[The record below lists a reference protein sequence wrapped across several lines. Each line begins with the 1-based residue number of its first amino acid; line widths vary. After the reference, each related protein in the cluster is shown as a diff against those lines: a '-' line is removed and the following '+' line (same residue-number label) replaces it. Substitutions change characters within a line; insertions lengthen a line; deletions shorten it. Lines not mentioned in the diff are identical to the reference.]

1 MTSVIPVHSWVI
13 AELWSL
19 VGSRSNGSSIFTRY
33 MKRMT
38 LCVYDKDHECCL
50 QIKEYKWKWSS
61 QLWSNLSSYKE
72 SLSNA
77 SQLQRSLSVA
87 CIHFHMHI
95 SWLHYILYI
104 WIQLCNYHYSFCH
117 QLMSLAKDEAVF
129 LHCLPRKQEEVS
141 DEVFYSDKSLVWQ
154 EAENRK
160 WTVMVRVIKLEI
172 LLFCYE
178 DKPGSL

>member
-1 MTSVIPVHSWVI
+1 
-13 AELWSL
+13 
-19 VGSRSNGSSIFTRY
+19 
-33 MKRMT
+33 
-38 LCVYDKDHECCL
+38 
-50 QIKEYKWKWSS
+50 
-61 QLWSNLSSYKE
+61 
-72 SLSNA
+72 
-77 SQLQRSLSVA
+77 
-87 CIHFHMHI
+87 
-95 SWLHYILYI
+95 
-104 WIQLCNYHYSFCH
+104 
-117 QLMSLAKDEAVF
+117 MSLAKDEAVF